1 MPWDI
6 ISYISTTT
14 IRHGHGAA
22 SPPSQGHLLSLHG
35 HGRQETARSGTGV
48 IFSLTQ
54 YLAMDAALGLGLFCL
69 WMARPASVL
78 RLSFLTV
85 AFQGRVF
92 ERKGQDHSFSHGAV
106 VELSCHL
113 FCSVGCWLNWV
124 EHGMT
129 GHASR
134 ERSFTG

>member
-78 RLSFLTV
+78 RLSFVSLLFLAASASVLFVHSTLKPNGFRRGPE
-85 AFQGRVF
+85 APHNDPDIYLRF
-92 ERKGQDHSFSHGAV
+92 ES
-106 VELSCHL
+106 
-113 FCSVGCWLNWV
+113 
-124 EHGMT
+124 
-129 GHASR
+129 
-134 ERSFTG
+134 